1 MYYFTITLMLE
12 IKNVTFS
19 YGRRRPPVVS
29 DFSVSFPTG
38 GVYGLL
44 GRNGAG
50 KSTLLYLAAGLL
62 TPQNGHAYYNGVD
75 TRLRLP
81 STLSD
86 IFIVPEEFSLP
97 AISLGEYLRINS
109 RFYPRFSHD
118 DMRRNLDTFELE
130 PDLQLGALSM
140 GQKKKA
146 FMCFALAC
154 NTSLLLLD
162 TVIISTH
169 QVRDID
175 RILDHVVI
183 TDSSHVLLDRST
195 AEITERLRFINSD
208 SPALAGEALFAQP
221 SVGGSALILPN
232 DDPDNPTEMNLESL
246 FEYALKNPESLTSQF
261 NKQCYR
267 PTVVRRRPTYPKTGA
282 RCCFAQASWSEL
294 SYAWHCSTCRIITP
308 ANGPNMIT
316 GLIT

>member
-162 TVIISTH
+162 EPTNGLDIPGKSRFRKFIVSSMTDDRTVIISTH
-169 QVRDID
+169 QVRDVD
-175 RILDHVVI
+175 MLLDHVAI
-183 TDSSHVLLDRST
+183 IDGKRLLLNRSI
-195 AEITERLRFINSD
+195 ADICSRLRFEERPVGADVSD
-208 SPALAGEALFAQP
+208 ALYIQP
-221 SVGGSALILPN
+221 SLQGNAVICHN
-232 DDPDNPTEMNLESL
+232 EKDDDTPLNLELLFNALQENAASL
-246 FEYALKNPESLTSQF
+246 
-261 NKQCYR
+261 
-267 PTVVRRRPTYPKTGA
+267 
-282 RCCFAQASWSEL
+282 
-294 SYAWHCSTCRIITP
+294 
-308 ANGPNMIT
+308 
-316 GLIT
+316 GL

>member
-1 MYYFTITLMLE
+1 MPTFAVYYFTITLMLE
-12 IKNVTFS
+12 IKNITFS
-19 YGRRRPPVVS
+19 YGSRRPPVIS
-29 DFSVSFPTG
+29 DFSVNFPAG

-62 TPQNGHAYYNGVD
+62 TPQSGHAYYNGVD
-75 TRLRLP
+75 TRRRLP

-109 RFYPRFSHD
+109 RFYPRFSQD

-162 TVIISTH
+162 EPTNGLDIPGKSRFRKFIVSSMTDDRTVIISTH

-208 SPALAGEALFAQP
+208 SPALASEALFAQP

-261 NKQCYR
+261 NEQ
-267 PTVVRRRPTYPKTGA
+267 
-282 RCCFAQASWSEL
+282 
-294 SYAWHCSTCRIITP
+294 
-308 ANGPNMIT
+308 
-316 GLIT
+316 